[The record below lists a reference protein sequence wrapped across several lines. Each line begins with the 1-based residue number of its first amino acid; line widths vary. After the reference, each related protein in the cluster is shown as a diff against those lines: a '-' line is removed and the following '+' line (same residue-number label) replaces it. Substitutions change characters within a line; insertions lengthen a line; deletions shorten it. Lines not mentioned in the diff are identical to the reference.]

1 MLTFAL
7 TLFAAVTTAA
17 HLASTGIVLRRV
29 AKPEPLPAAGTPFVT
44 LLRPVCGLDS
54 FDLETLSSSFTQ
66 DYPDYEV
73 IFCVA
78 RADDPVVPLVKALIA
93 RYSHVSARLLVGE
106 SRISGNP
113 KLNNLQ
119 KGWADSAAE
128 WVAMTDSNLLL
139 PDDYLK
145 TLVATWRNG
154 SGLVSAPP
162 VGIRPEGFAAA
173 IECAFLNGNQA
184 RLQLTADAFGKGFA
198 QGKTLFWRREIL
210 DVAGGLRQLGADL
223 AEDACATK
231 LVRGLGLKVSLTAR
245 PFGQPIG
252 RRSLRAVWDRQLR
265 WSRVRRDGFPALF
278 LAEVLNTPVL
288 PAAAVALAFGPA
300 QAALLLAV
308 LYGAE
313 AALLVRCNW
322 PHGWRDLLAMPIRDA
337 LILPLWLA
345 TFAAR
350 GFQWRGTDMAPPA
363 AAEFGEPALSTE

>member
-29 AKPEPLPAAGTPFVT
+29 AKPTPLPSAETPFVT
-44 LLRPVCGLDS
+44 LLRPVCGLDR

-66 DYPDYEV
+66 DYPHYEV

-78 RADDPVVPLVKALIA
+78 RADDPVVPLVKTLIA
-93 RYSHVSARLLVGE
+93 RYPHVPARLLIGE
-106 SRISGNP
+106 NRISGNP

-119 KGWADSAAE
+119 KGWVDSAAE

-145 TLVATWRNG
+145 TLVATWRND

-162 VGIRPEGFAAA
+162 VGIRPQGLAAA

-210 DVAGGLRQLGADL
+210 DAAGGLRQLGADL

-231 LVRGLGLKVSLTAR
+231 LVRGLGLKVSLTTR

-278 LAEVLNTPVL
+278 MAEVLNTPVF
-288 PAAAVALAFGPA
+288 PAAAVAIAFGPA

-308 LYGAE
+308 LYASE
-313 AALLVRCNW
+313 AVLLWRCNW
-322 PHGWRDLLAMPIRDA
+322 PHGWRDLLAMPLRDA

-363 AAEFGEPALSTE
+363 AADAGAPALSIE

>member
-1 MLTFAL
+1 M
-7 TLFAAVTTAA
+7 
-17 HLASTGIVLRRV
+17 
-29 AKPEPLPAAGTPFVT
+29 
-44 LLRPVCGLDS
+44 
-54 FDLETLSSSFTQ
+54 
-66 DYPDYEV
+66 
-73 IFCVA
+73 
-78 RADDPVVPLVKALIA
+78 
-93 RYSHVSARLLVGE
+93 SARLLVGE

-145 TLVATWRNG
+145 TLVATWRND

-162 VGIRPEGFAAA
+162 VGIRPEGLAAA

-210 DVAGGLRQLGADL
+210 DAAGGLRQLGADL

-231 LVRGLGLKVSLTAR
+231 LVRGLGLKVSFTAR

-288 PAAAVALAFGPA
+288 PTAAVALAFGPA

-308 LYGAE
+308 LYAAE